1 MAMQDG
7 AESEE
12 EDDETQERFRISFGG
27 DTDSAEDANAYSE

>member
-1 MAMQDG
+1 MQNG

-27 DTDSAEDANAYSE
+27 DMDSAEGANVYSK